1 MSGVPVRPT
10 ADAASMERLIGRLLI
25 GGTYVAMASTLIGV
39 GLMLAGGTDPLA
51 HGAIPP
57 FHPATVLADLLALRP
72 LGFLWSG
79 VILVILLPIG
89 RVAVA
94 GVGFLAARDRR
105 MAGISLLVLLVVLI
119 SVAAALGL
127 EG

>member
-1 MSGVPVRPT
+1 MSGVSSR
-10 ADAASMERLIGRLLI
+10 ALDSAAALERRIGRLLT
-25 GGTYVAMASTLIGV
+25 GGTYGAMALMAVGV
-39 GLMLAGGTDPLA
+39 VLMLAGGTDPLA

-57 FHPATVLADLLALRP
+57 FHPGTVLADLLALRP

-105 MAGISLLVLLVVLI
+105 MAGISLLVLLVVLA
-119 SVAAALGL
+119 SVSAALGL